1 MSAKLS
7 PWDFTNSISF
17 NKNDLMEEDPSVEK
31 DYLPFI
37 INTSMSYFSDTIEY
51 SNNMNMNSHL
61 DNKLQYSYYL
71 NSIRPKKRF
80 SKWAKKVDDENLDAV
95 VKYFGYNR
103 TRAKEVIKLLSPEQ
117 IEEMKRKNEGG
128 GV

>member
-37 INTSMSYFSDTIEY
+37 INTSMSYFVDTIEY
-51 SNNMNMNSHL
+51 ANSMNMNSHL

-71 NSIRPKKRF
+71 LSVRPKKRF
-80 SKWAKKVDDENLDAV
+80 SKWAKKIDDENLDATM
-95 VKYFGYNR
+95 KYFSYNR
-103 TRAKEVIKLLSPEQ
+103 TRAKEVIRLLSPEQ
-117 IEEMKRKNEGG
+117 LEDIKEKLSRAE
-128 GV
+128 

>member
-7 PWDFTNSISF
+7 PWDFTNSISY
-17 NKNDLMEEDPSVEK
+17 NKNNLMEEDPSVEK

-37 INTSMSYFSDTIEY
+37 INISMSYFSDTIEH

-103 TRAKEVIKLLSPEQ
+103 TRAKEVIKLLSPEKL
-117 IEEMKRKNEGG
+117 EEIKGKNEGG